1 MLRDLAYGGLLLAW
15 IIFLSLYIT
24 KKLYERWVSRGM
36 APTRAVYFNRK
47 VIHILAGGLVAVLLP
62 IFSTWVVPVVMA
74 LLLSIFLYIPRRTG
88 RLMYWFQTLD
98 NAYEIHFTLSWALLV
113 FISWA
118 LLDMLNVGIASI
130 LFMAFGDAAT
140 GIVRNALFG
149 RRTKSWW
156 GNLAM
161 ALVSI
166 PIGYIYV
173 GPLGALAGA
182 VASVVEHFEWPPI
195 DDNVTVPLTSFAIM
209 ASPRLVAQLL
219 ASLAL

>member
-1 MLRDLAYGGLLLAW
+1 MLGDLALGA
-15 IIFLSLYIT
+15 IFLIWILFLSGYIT
-24 KKLYERWVSRGM
+24 KELYEYWVSRGM
-36 APTRAVYFNRK
+36 APMRAVYFNRK
-47 VIHILAGGLVAVLLP
+47 IIHILAGGLVAISLP
-62 IFSTWVVPVVMA
+62 YFSSWVVPVVMA
-74 LLLSIFLYIPRRTG
+74 LLLSVFLYVPRRTG
-88 RLMYWFQTLD
+88 KLMYWFQTPD
-98 NAYEIHFTLSWALLV
+98 NAYEIHFTLSWAFMV
-113 FISWA
+113 FITWP
-118 LLDMLNVGIASI
+118 LLNALNVGIASI

-195 DDNVTVPLTSFAIM
+195 DDNVTVPLVSFAIM
-209 ASPRLVAQLL
+209 LLSRLVA
-219 ASLAL
+219 

>member
-1 MLRDLAYGGLLLAW
+1 MIADLIYGAALLVW
-15 IIFLSLYIT
+15 ILFLSYYIT
-24 KKLYERWVSRGM
+24 RKLYERWVSGGM

-47 VIHILAGGLVAVLLP
+47 IIHILAGGLAAVLLP
-62 IFSTWVVPVVMA
+62 FFSSWIVPVAMA
-74 LLLSIFLYIPRRTG
+74 LLLSLFLYIPRRAG
-88 RLMYWFQTLD
+88 HLMYWFQAPD
-98 NAYEIHFTLSWALLV
+98 NAYEIHFTLSWAFV
-113 FISWA
+113 IFVSWA
-118 LLDMLNVGIASI
+118 LLGMLNVGIASV

-149 RRTKSWW
+149 KRTKSWW

-166 PIGYIYV
+166 PIGYAYV

-195 DDNVTVPLTSFAIM
+195 DDNVTVPLTSFLIM
-209 ASPRLVAQLL
+209 ASPRLVALL
-219 ASLAL
+219 FAVP